1 MHKSSTTAKKA
12 NMGNINSIN
21 RFTAIETKKWDEI
34 EQPATLGELMSGLPA
49 AQ

>member
-1 MHKSSTTAKKA
+1 MRKLSTPEKTA
-12 NMGNINSIN
+12 NTGNINSMD
-21 RFTAIETKKWDEI
+21 RFKAIETKKWDEI